1 MATAP
6 EPTHPGVMTSWQWN
20 RCSLWRLLG
29 IVSCLLACVIC
40 GVEQSVSALD
50 DEAAQAAEAQEPQDR
65 YFEKHVRPILK
76 VHCFL
81 CHGEEPELAGGLDLR
96 LVRLML
102 TGGDSGPAVVPHDSS
117 ASMLLD
123 RVTTDEMPPGAKKLT
138 TEEKQILGQWI
149 EQGARTRRPE
159 PEDPRE
165 ARFTEEE
172 LEHWA
177 FQPIRRS
184 VLPGDVDPAS
194 TAAAIDR
201 FIGAA
206 AADAGFRGSPSA
218 DRRVLLRRV
227 SFNLTGLPPSPEE
240 TAAFLADDGPD
251 AYERVV
257 ERLLASPHY
266 GERWGRHWLDVAG
279 YAESEG
285 QVVGDRPRP
294 HAWRYRDYVVDAFNC
309 DLPYDQFLR
318 EQLAGDQMIEGTPDP
333 NNDQHARLV
342 AATGFL
348 QMAPDVTQTE
358 DTLLN
363 RNQTV
368 ADTLQTVTSAVLG
381 LTVACAQCHDHRYD
395 PITIEDYYRLRAVFD
410 PALPIH
416 QWQSPAQRLFD
427 MTDDETKTERA
438 NIEAAAVAKQEDINE
453 RRRTHCQTIQDR
465 EIAAAPEEVRE
476 ALRQAVNTPA
486 GEQTP
491 EQKALLEAHPK
502 VRTIDWIV
510 AQLVE
515 YDGPSHR
522 AFQAEE
528 KEVAALR
535 ETKPLDRM
543 LMAVKDRAEPVA
555 SHVLF
560 RGDPQSPHQA
570 VEPGEIEV
578 LTRQRVAATS
588 GIAAATNRRLAYA
601 EQLTDGTHPLAA
613 RVIVNRVWQ
622 HHFGHGLVRTPG
634 EFGLNGQAPSHPEL
648 LDYLAHELMANGWS
662 LKWLQRQIVQSKVFQ
677 QSSAAPEEQAVA
689 VKQAVTAHAVTEFD
703 SSNRAAVATVAAT
716 DFLAETNL
724 PAEVRDARREDPD
737 NRYLTRMSLRRL
749 DAEAVRDAILSV
761 SGQLNPQVGGPSV
774 PVAEDDEGKA
784 VIGTRLLQDGL
795 FAGIKD
801 AGEQARRRSLYLST
815 QRALQLNLLHTFDL
829 PEMKPNCHQR
839 SLSTVTPQ
847 ALLLMNDSWVVQ
859 AAQAMSDRLWLSSDQ
874 AEERLRLAFE
884 LAYTSEVTPEEISA
898 CLEFVAGQAE
908 LFRQDP
914 EAKWQQQL
922 QEQPEAAERRA
933 WASLCQMLMASNRFL
948 YLE

>member
-6 EPTHPGVMTSWQWN
+6 KPIHPGSVFSWKLKRTLMWALSGIITSV
-20 RCSLWRLLG
+20 LG
-29 IVSCLLACVIC
+29 GVVC
-40 GVEQSVSALD
+40 GADPRV
-50 DEAAQAAEAQEPQDR
+50 AAEVDETAMVAADHEPQEL

-102 TGGDSGPAVVPHDSS
+102 TGGDSGPALVPHDSS
-117 ASMLLD
+117 ASLLLD

-138 TEEKQILGQWI
+138 TEEKQILSQWLL
-149 EQGARTRRPE
+149 QGARTRRAE
-159 PEDPRE
+159 PDDPRE

-177 FQPIRRS
+177 FQPIRLP
-184 VLPGDVDPAS
+184 VVPGDVDLAS

-206 AADAGFRGSPSA
+206 AADAGFRGSPLA
-218 DRRVLLRRV
+218 DRRVLLRRL

-294 HAWRYRDYVVDAFNC
+294 HAWRYRDYVVDAFNR

-318 EQLAGDQMIEGTPDP
+318 EQLAGDQMIDGTPDP
-333 NNDQHARLV
+333 NNDQHARLM

-368 ADTLQTVTSAVLG
+368 ADTVQTLTSAVMG

-416 QWQSPAQRLFD
+416 QWQPPAQRLFD
-427 MTDDETKTERA
+427 MTDDETKAERA
-438 NIEAAAVAKQEDINE
+438 NIEAAAVAKQEDINA
-453 RRRTHCQTIQDR
+453 RRRAHCQTIQDR

-476 ALRQAVNTPA
+476 VLRQAVSTPV

-502 VRTIDWIV
+502 VRNIDWIV
-510 AQLVE
+510 GQLVE
-515 YDGPSHR
+515 YDGASHR

-528 KEVAALR
+528 KDVAALR
-535 ETKPLDRM
+535 ETKPLDRL

-578 LTRQRVAATS
+578 LSRHRATATS
-588 GIAAATNRRLAYA
+588 GIGAATNRRLAYA
-601 EQLTDGTHPLAA
+601 KQLTDGTHPLAA

-662 LKWLQRQIVQSKVFQ
+662 LKWLQRQIVQSQIFQ
-677 QSSAAPEEQAVA
+677 QSSAAPQEQTVA
-689 VKQAVTAHAVTEFD
+689 VKHAAREFD
-703 SSNRAAVATVAAT
+703 ATERDALETVAAT
-716 DFLAETNL
+716 AVIAETTL

-737 NRYLTRMSLRRL
+737 NRYLTRISLRRL

-761 SGQLNPQVGGPSV
+761 SGQLNPQLGGPSV

-801 AGEQARRRSLYLST
+801 AGEQSRRRSLYLST

-829 PEMKPNCHQR
+829 PEMKPNCHLR

-859 AAQAMSDRLWLSSDQ
+859 AAQAMSDRLWSSSDQ
-874 AEERLRLAFE
+874 AEQRLRLAFE
-884 LAYTSEVTPEEISA
+884 LAFTSEVTPEEISA
-898 CLEFVAGQAE
+898 CLDFVAGQAE

-914 EAKWQQQL
+914 DATWQQQL